1 MDSHRLVLWA
11 QQQEA
16 GLGEKLAQAIGH
28 RYFEQRVRL
37 ADREMLCACAA
48 ELGLDAAAALA
59 HLRSDAGYSE
69 VRSSVEA
76 LHGDGVHSIPVFRFR
91 VGRAADVGGSGAY
104 ERTVHGSSDV
114 ATFRTVFQEIGAHAT
129 SCSE

>member
-16 GLGEKLAQAIGH
+16 GMGEQLAQAIGH
-28 RYFEQRVRL
+28 RYFEQGVPL
-37 ADREMLCACAA
+37 ADREMLCASAA
-48 ELGLDAAAALA
+48 ELGLDAAAARA
-59 HLRSDAGYSE
+59 HLESDKGYAE

-76 LHGDGVHSIPVFRFR
+76 LHREGVHSIPVFRFR
-91 VGRAADVGGSGAY
+91 APGDAGGPAF
-104 ERTVHGSSDV
+104 EQTVQGSADV
-114 ATFRTVFQEIGAHAT
+114 ATFREVFREIGAARAA